1 MQASKLRER
10 CIFTVIPVHLRQ
22 PIEKESPMSL
32 NVVILAAGKGTR
44 MRSDLPKVLHK
55 VAHKPMVQHVIDTA
69 HSLNADKINLVYGY
83 GGDKLMTELGEQPL
97 NFVLQAE
104 QLGTGHAVAQAIP
117 HIDDNDTV
125 LVLYGDVPLTR
136 KETLEALLAA
146 RQNDGVAVLTV
157 HLDDPSGYGRM
168 VREHGKVVGIVEQ
181 KDATAEQ
188 LKINEINSGIMALPG
203 KQLKN
208 WLGRLENNNAQG
220 EYYLTDVIAMAHA
233 DGVAI
238 DTAHPVNS
246 IETEG
251 ANNRVQ
257 LAALERAY
265 QQRCAEAL
273 MLDGA
278 NLRDPARIDVRGEVT
293 VGMDVMI
300 DVNVIFEGKVVL
312 GNNVTVGAGA
322 ILIDCEIADNAEI
335 KPYSIVEGAKLGDG
349 ASAGPFARLRPGAEL
364 KQDAHIG
371 NFVEM
376 KKAVLGVGSKAG
388 HLAYLGDAQIGQG
401 VNIGAGTITCN
412 YDGANKHL
420 TVIEDEVFVGS
431 DTQLVAPVTIG
442 KGATLGAGSTVTR
455 DVGADELVITRVKQ
469 KHIKDWKRPQKQK
482 K

>member
-1 MQASKLRER
+1 
-10 CIFTVIPVHLRQ
+10 
-22 PIEKESPMSL
+22 MSL

-44 MRSDLPKVLHK
+44 MRSDLPKVLHS

-69 HSLNADKINLVYGY
+69 HELNADKINLVYGY
-83 GGDKLMTELGEQPL
+83 GGELLKNKLGEQPL

-104 QLGTGHAVAQAIP
+104 QLGTGHAVAQAID
-117 HIDDNDTV
+117 HINDDDTV

-146 RQNDGVAVLTV
+146 RQPDGVAVLTV
-157 HLDDPSGYGRM
+157 HLDNPTGYGRM
-168 VREHGKVVGIVEQ
+168 VREGGKVVGIVEQ
-181 KDATAEQ
+181 KDASPEQ

-203 KQLKN
+203 KRLKA

-220 EYYLTDVIAMAHA
+220 EFYLTDVIAMAHA

-238 DTAHPVNS
+238 DTAHPANP

-265 QQRCAEAL
+265 QARRAEEL
-273 MLDGA
+273 MLAGA
-278 NLRDPARIDVRGEVT
+278 NLRDPARIDIRGDVT

-300 DVNVIFEGKVVL
+300 DVNVIFEGTVKL
-312 GNNVTVGAGA
+312 GNNVTIGAGA
-322 ILIDCEIADNAEI
+322 ILIDCEIADNADI
-335 KPYSIVEGAKLGDG
+335 KPYSIIEGAKLGDS

-364 KQDAHIG
+364 HKDAHIG

-376 KKAVLGVGSKAG
+376 KKAVLGEGSKAG
-388 HLAYLGDAQIGQG
+388 HLAYLGDAEIGKG

-420 TVIEDEVFVGS
+420 TVIEDDVFVGS
-431 DTQLVAPVTIG
+431 DTQLVAPVVIR
-442 KGATLGAGSTVTR
+442 KGATLGAGSTVTHE
-455 DVGADELVITRVKQ
+455 VGENELVITRVKQ
-469 KHIKDWKRPQKQK
+469 RHIQGWQRPVK
-482 K
+482 KPK